1 MLAVVWDMCR
11 CVVPLIFVGLLS
23 LPLLFYCHQAM
34 YTNTHAAIAEDM
46 YMTMSQLRG
55 FWVKL
60 GQYIS
65 TRADMVCIFLSA
77 VSPSDRIHAA

>member
-1 MLAVVWDMCR
+1 
-11 CVVPLIFVGLLS
+11 
-23 LPLLFYCHQAM
+23 M
-34 YTNTHAAIAEDM
+34 YANTHAAIAEDM

-65 TRADMVCIFLSA
+65 TRADMVRMFTFAASSNRVLTD
-77 VSPSDRIHAA
+77 DRIISSGITSIHQEVQGISR